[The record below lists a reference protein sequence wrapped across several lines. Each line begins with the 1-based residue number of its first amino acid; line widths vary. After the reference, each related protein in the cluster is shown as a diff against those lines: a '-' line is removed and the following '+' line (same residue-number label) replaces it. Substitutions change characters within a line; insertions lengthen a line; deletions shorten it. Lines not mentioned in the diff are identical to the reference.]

1 MGKISTD
8 FKLSDNFIE
17 KYKDKK
23 PPFGYNGLGELV
35 YVRTYSRIKKDGKN
49 EQWWETI
56 RRVVEGIY
64 NIQKEHIYHGNLD
77 GMLWLK
83 KVLKRCMT

>member
-35 YVRTYSRIKKDGKN
+35 YVRTYSRIKKD
-49 EQWWETI
+49 
-56 RRVVEGIY
+56 V
-64 NIQKEHIYHGNLD
+64 
-77 GMLWLK
+77 
-83 KVLKRCMT
+83 